1 MIRLH
6 GYWRSTASYRV
17 RIALNLEGVEYTNVL
32 HDLRLGEQR
41 EPQYLTANPQ
51 GLVPMLEV
59 SGQTITQS
67 LAIMEWLEERHPRPA
82 LLPDGPLGRA
92 TTRSMASIICS
103 DVHPLNNLR
112 VLNALRADFGA
123 NDSQVNEWIA
133 AWIHAGFAA
142 LEPLIAQHGRGFAFG
157 SGPTLADCC
166 LVPQIY
172 SAERFGVSLEAYPR
186 LRSAGELARDH
197 PAFRD
202 AHPDNQ
208 PDADRAT

>member
-17 RIALNLEGVEYTNVL
+17 RIALGLKGVDYTNVP

-41 EPQYLTANPQ
+41 DPEYLAANPQ
-51 GLVPMLEV
+51 GLVPALEAP
-59 SGQTITQS
+59 GQTITQS
-67 LAIMEWLEERHPRPA
+67 LAIMEWLEERYPRPR
-82 LLPDGPLGRA
+82 LLPAGPLGRA
-92 TTRSMASIICS
+92 VVRSMVSIICS

-112 VLNALRADFGA
+112 VLNALRTDLAA
-123 NDSQVNEWIA
+123 SEEQVDKWIA
-133 AWIHAGFAA
+133 TWMHAGFSA
-142 LEPLIAQHGRGFAFG
+142 LEQQIARHGRGFAFG

-166 LVPQIY
+166 IVPQIY
-172 SAERFGVSLEAYPR
+172 SAERFGVSLDAYPR
-186 LRSAGELARDH
+186 LRSAGEAARDH

-208 PDADRAT
+208 PDADPST